1 MSMTTIIATSAI
13 GLMLAFF
20 VVWLWQLRS
29 TNAGMI
35 DPVWAASLAAVAVF
49 AGLAGT
55 GAALNRIAVAVGGG
69 FWGLRLAIHLW
80 HRNAGQPEDARY
92 RQFRNAWGPSASRRF
107 FWFFQLQALVALLLC
122 AAFFVPAS
130 SHQTTSLVCVVTATV
145 IWLIAVAGEAIADH
159 QLARFCAIE
168 ENRDRVCQDG
178 LWRYSRHPNYFFECL
193 HWVAYTALSVPLPLG
208 WLTVMP
214 PILMG
219 VLLMKVSGIPLL
231 EARLAKTRRG
241 YNEYVETTSALVPW
255 PPRRQHSRP
264 TKQSN
269 L

>member
-168 ENRDRVCQDG
+168 RTAIVC
-178 LWRYSRHPNYFFECL
+178 
-193 HWVAYTALSVPLPLG
+193 
-208 WLTVMP
+208 
-214 PILMG
+214 
-219 VLLMKVSGIPLL
+219 
-231 EARLAKTRRG
+231 ARMVCGDTRATR
-241 YNEYVETTSALVPW
+241 TTSLNACTGSLIPHYRYLCPW
-255 PPRRQHSRP
+255 VGSQ
-264 TKQSN
+264 
-269 L
+269 